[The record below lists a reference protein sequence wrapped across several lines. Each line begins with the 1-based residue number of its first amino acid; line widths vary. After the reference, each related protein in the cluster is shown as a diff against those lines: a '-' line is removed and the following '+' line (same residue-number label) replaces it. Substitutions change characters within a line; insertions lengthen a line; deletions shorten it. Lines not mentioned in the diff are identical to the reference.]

1 MSDRKNESSI
11 KAFYMST
18 VGHAHIVAAEQNRV
32 DDLGTNCRLEQRITA
47 ECFFNEFFK
56 FLNLRLV
63 MFKLMVI
70 LNQLGMPTCCQLT
83 VYKFCLSKARGN
95 VL

>member
-1 MSDRKNESSI
+1 
-11 KAFYMST
+11 
-18 VGHAHIVAAEQNRV
+18 V

-56 FLNLRLV
+56 FLNLRL

-70 LNQLGMPTCCQLT
+70 LNQLANL
-83 VYKFCLSKARGN
+83 LSAYRLQILPEQG
-95 VL
+95 